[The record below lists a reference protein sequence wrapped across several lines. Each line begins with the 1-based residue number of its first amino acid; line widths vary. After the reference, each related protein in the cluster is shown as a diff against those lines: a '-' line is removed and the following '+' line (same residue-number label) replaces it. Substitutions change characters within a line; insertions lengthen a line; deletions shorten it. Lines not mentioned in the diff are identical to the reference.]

1 MHAHAHE
8 LTFHKSS
15 YSNTAREC
23 VEVAAFRKS
32 TYSQPR
38 QNCVEVARFRK
49 STYSNTAREC
59 VEVADLPSGAAVRDT
74 QNRGLGTLA
83 FPTSEWAAF
92 LRLA

>member
-1 MHAHAHE
+1 MHAHE

-15 YSNTAREC
+15 YS
-23 VEVAAFRKS
+23 FRN
-32 TYSQPR
+32 
-38 QNCVEVARFRK
+38 NCVEMAPFRK